1 MSSTSASLVNNLNRK
16 RPSIDTPVI
25 TNRGPLFSFIDFN
38 TGEFC
43 NRKCSFCPRAE
54 PLEYPN
60 QKIFS
65 SLRLAKALASQLNA
79 LNYSGIVNLCGYG
92 EPLANPDILD
102 IIEVLSPTC
111 SLELV
116 TNGDYLNVE
125 LVQQLYSRGLHHL
138 VISAYDGPHQIE
150 KFNDILSQSSIDTSR
165 YTVLHRWSSED
176 DYGFLKTNRAGFIAG
191 DSVSLT

>member
-1 MSSTSASLVNNLNRK
+1 MVR
-16 RPSIDTPVI
+16 
-25 TNRGPLFSFIDFN
+25 
-38 TGEFC
+38 
-43 NRKCSFCPRAE
+43 
-54 PLEYPN
+54 
-60 QKIFS
+60 
-65 SLRLAKALASQLNA
+65 
-79 LNYSGIVNLCGYG
+79 

-150 KFNDILSQSSIDTSR
+150 KFNDILSQSSIDILIQFVT
-165 YTVLHRWSSED
+165 D
-176 DYGFLKTNRAGFIAG
+176 GPLKMIMAC
-191 DSVSLT
+191 

>member
-79 LNYSGIVNLCGYG
+79 LNYSGLVNLCGYG
-92 EPLANPDILD
+92 EPLANPEILD

-116 TNGDYLNVE
+116 THGEYLNVE
-125 LVQQLYSRGLHHL
+125 LVQQLYSQASIILLLVLMMVLIKLKSLTISYLNPPLIHL
-138 VISAYDGPHQIE
+138 DIQFVTDGP
-150 KFNDILSQSSIDTSR
+150 
-165 YTVLHRWSSED
+165 
-176 DYGFLKTNRAGFIAG
+176 LKMIMAC
-191 DSVSLT
+191 